1 LYNYLTEAIY
11 IMSKIRTRFAPSP
24 TGYLHIGGART
35 SLFSY
40 LYARHFGGD
49 FILRIE
55 DTDTER
61 STEESI
67 QAIMRA
73 MEWLGLDF
81 DEGPFRQTERLERY
95 QEVLAQL
102 LSEGKAY
109 RCVCTKERLDQ
120 LREQQMASKEKP
132 RYDGC
137 CRDKTYEADI
147 GAHVIRFRNPK
158 EGKVVFKDLVRGE
171 VAVANSELDDL
182 IIARSNGMPTYNFT
196 VVVDDADMQITHVI
210 RGDDHI
216 NNTPRQINLLSAM
229 GIAQPVYA
237 HVPTILGEDGKRL
250 SKRHGAVSVMQYQEE
265 GILPQALLNY
275 LVRLGWAHGDQEIFS
290 SAEMIE
296 LFNLEKVN
304 SAPACF
310 SREKLL
316 WLNQHYMKELDVA
329 IVASALADQFE
340 LNAVDVSNGPALSA
354 IIEMQAQRCKTLQDM
369 VDRSLYFF
377 QDFQQYDEKAARK
390 NLTVATLP
398 VFEALLEGFAAV
410 SIWKQEALHQVVID
424 VAQQRDLKLGKVA
437 QPLRVALTGGT
448 VSPPIDQ
455 TLLYLGQA
463 SVSSRIQAA
472 MDYIKQQSK
481 VT

>member
-1 LYNYLTEAIY
+1 
-11 IMSKIRTRFAPSP
+11 MSKIRTRFAPSP

-35 SLFSY
+35 ALFSY
-40 LYARHFGGD
+40 LYARHFDGD

-67 QAIMRA
+67 QAILQA
-73 MEWLGLDF
+73 MQWLGLDY
-81 DEGPFRQTERLERY
+81 DEGPVRQTQRLERY

-120 LREQQMASKEKP
+120 LREQQMANKEKP

-137 CRDKTYEADI
+137 CRDKAYLADI
-147 GAHVIRFRNPK
+147 GSHVIRFRNPQ
-158 EGKVVFKDLVRGE
+158 EGQVVFKDLVRGE
-171 VAVANSELDDL
+171 VVVANSELDDL

-196 VVVDDADMQITHVI
+196 VVVDDADMKITHVI

-216 NNTPRQINLLSAM
+216 NNTPRQINLLSAI
-229 GIAQPVYA
+229 GVAQPVYA

-250 SKRHGAVSVMQYQEE
+250 SKRHGAVSVMQYHKE
-265 GILPQALLNY
+265 GILPQALLNC
-275 LVRLGWAHGDQEIFS
+275 LVRLGWAHGDQEMFS
-290 SAEMIE
+290 LAQMIE

-310 SREKLL
+310 SQEKLL
-316 WLNQHYMKELDVA
+316 WLNQHYMKELDSDEV
-329 IVASALADQFE
+329 ALALAGQFA
-340 LNAVDVSNGPALSA
+340 LSGVDTNNGPALSA
-354 IIEMQAQRCKTLQDM
+354 IIEMQAQRCKTLQEM
-369 VDRSLYFF
+369 VGRSLYFF
-377 QDFQQYDEKAARK
+377 EDFQQYDEKAARK
-390 NLTVATLP
+390 NLTSAALP
-398 VFEALLEGFAAV
+398 VFEALLTGFTAV
-410 SIWKQEALHQVVID
+410 STWQQEALHQVVID
-424 VAQQRDLKLGKVA
+424 VAQQQDVKLGKVA

-455 TLLYLGQA
+455 TLLHLGQA
-463 SVSSRIQAA
+463 RVLARIEFALNH
-472 MDYIKQQSK
+472 IKGQSNGG
-481 VT
+481 